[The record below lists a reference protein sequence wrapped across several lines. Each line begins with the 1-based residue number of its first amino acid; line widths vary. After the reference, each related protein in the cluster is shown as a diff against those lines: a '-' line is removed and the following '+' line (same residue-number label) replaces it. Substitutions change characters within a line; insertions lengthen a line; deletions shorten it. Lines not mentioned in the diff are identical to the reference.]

1 MKTWNLT
8 LTPPGGPVTTHE
20 GLTESETREAL
31 YDLMHGRDARPL
43 AVASREAAFSG

>member
-20 GLTESETREAL
+20 GLSETETMEAL
-31 YDLMHGRDARPL
+31 YDLMHGRDALP
-43 AVASREAAFSG
+43 AEDGEHAAA